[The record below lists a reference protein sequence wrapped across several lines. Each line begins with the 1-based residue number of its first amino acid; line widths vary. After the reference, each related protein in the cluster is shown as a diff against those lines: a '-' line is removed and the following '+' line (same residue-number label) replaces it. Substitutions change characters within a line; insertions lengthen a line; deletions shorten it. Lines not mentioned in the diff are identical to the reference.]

1 MTHGDDMFLT
11 QTQRQRLSELGASER
26 TIAVT
31 FPETAS
37 RDRFFKD
44 TEANLIASSKRRLEQ
59 LLSVDHRPILIEVE
73 ERLSRWLRDE
83 MGFTQV
89 ATPVMLSE
97 SQLTKMSIGDDH
109 PLREQVFRIDK
120 TKCLRPMLA
129 PNLYELMQS
138 LYKTTKKPVRIFEI
152 GVCFRKES
160 QGAQHLNEFTM
171 LNLVEYPSVAEG
183 EQRERLT
190 EIAKG
195 AMKAAG
201 LETYELEVTGSA
213 VYGETV
219 DIVAGEME
227 LASGAY
233 GPHPLDVNFGIF
245 DTSWVGLGIGL
256 ERVAL
261 ALRGETGIKRV
272 GRSITYL
279 DGVRLNF

>member
-1 MTHGDDMFLT
+1 MD
-11 QTQRQRLSELGASER
+11 
-26 TIAVT
+26 
-31 FPETAS
+31 
-37 RDRFFKD
+37 
-44 TEANLIASSKRRLEQ
+44 
-59 LLSVDHRPILIEVE
+59 
-73 ERLSRWLRDE
+73 
-83 MGFTQV
+83 FTQV
-89 ATPVMLSE
+89 ATPVLLSE

-109 PLREQVFRIDK
+109 PLREQIFRIDK

-183 EQRERLT
+183 QQRERLT

-201 LETYELEVTGSA
+201 LDTYELEVTDSA

-233 GPHPLDVNFGIF
+233 GPHPLDINFGIF

>member
-1 MTHGDDMFLT
+1 MNQTDETFLT
-11 QTQRQRLSELGASER
+11 QAQKQRLLELGAPESVIVR
-26 TIAVT
+26 T
-31 FPETAS
+31 FPDSGS
-37 RDRFFKD
+37 RDRYFKE
-44 TEANLIASSKRRLEQ
+44 TESDRIALSKARLEQ

-73 ERLSRWLRDE
+73 EKMSRWLREE
-83 MGFTQV
+83 MDFTQV
-89 ATPVMLSE
+89 ATPVLLSE

-109 PLREQVFRIDK
+109 PLREQIFRIDK

-183 EQRERLT
+183 QQRERLT

-201 LETYELEVTGSA
+201 LDTYELEVTDSA

-233 GPHPLDVNFGIF
+233 GPHPLDINFGIF

>member
-1 MTHGDDMFLT
+1 MNQTDETYLT
-11 QTQRQRLSELGASER
+11 QTQKQRLLELGAPER
-26 TIAVT
+26 LIVKA
-31 FPETAS
+31 FPDTGS
-37 RDRFFKD
+37 RDRFFKE
-44 TEANLIASSKRRLEQ
+44 TESDRIALSKVRLEQ

-73 ERLSRWLRDE
+73 EKMSRWLREE

-89 ATPVMLSE
+89 ATPVLLSE

-109 PLREQVFRIDK
+109 PLREQIFRIDK

-183 EQRERLT
+183 QQRERLT

-201 LETYELEVTGSA
+201 LDAYELEVTDSA

-233 GPHPLDVNFGIF
+233 GPHPLDINFGIF

>member
-1 MTHGDDMFLT
+1 MNGTFLT
-11 QTQRQRLSELGASER
+11 QTQKQRLAELGAPESG
-26 TIAVT
+26 IAAA
-31 FPETAS
+31 FSDTAS
-37 RDRFFKD
+37 RDLFFKE
-44 TEANLIASSKRRLEQ
+44 TEATLIAASKRRLEQ
-59 LLSVDHRPILIEVE
+59 LMSVDHRPILIEVE
-73 ERLSRWLRDE
+73 DRMSRWLREE

-89 ATPVMLSE
+89 ATPVILSDV
-97 SQLTKMSIGDDH
+97 QLTKMSIGDDH
-109 PLREQVFRIDK
+109 PLREQIFRIDK

-138 LYKTTKKPVRIFEI
+138 LYKVTKKQVKLFEI

-171 LNLVEYPSVAEG
+171 LNLVEFPSVPEG
-183 EQRERLT
+183 QQRERLT

-201 LETYELEVTGSA
+201 LESYELEVTDSA

-219 DIVAGEME
+219 DIIVGEME

-233 GPHPLDVNFGIF
+233 GPHPLDINFGIF

-279 DGVRLNF
+279 DGIRLNF